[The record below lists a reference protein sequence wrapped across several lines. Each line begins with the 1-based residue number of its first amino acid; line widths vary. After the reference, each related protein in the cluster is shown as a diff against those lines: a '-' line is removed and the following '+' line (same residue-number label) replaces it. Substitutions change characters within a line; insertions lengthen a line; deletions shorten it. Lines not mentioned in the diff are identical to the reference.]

1 MIRGHKKAGAV
12 LPLTLVVLLLGIAF
26 SGVVLVMVENYFST
40 STSLVREID
49 ITGEAEGGLE
59 AGKQWLIGYI
69 WAHDRLPRFSPDD
82 PEDLTGRVNVTGDPS
97 VLRVHHI
104 PPAPAAGNPRV
115 MVEVEVFDLNYDVG
129 TIALDP
135 GEIFP
140 PRLDA
145 TMIEYM
151 GSWHMSSSY
160 AASNRGEGSVGAGFG
175 VDRYGVYLVRSR
187 AVLGEKEKSLSEA
200 VIRVLGK

>member
-1 MIRGHKKAGAV
+1 MIRGHKKSGAV

-26 SGVVLVMVENYFST
+26 SGVVLLLVQNFFST

-69 WAHDRLPRFSPDD
+69 WTHDRLPRFSPDD

-200 VIRVLGK
+200 LIRVRGK